1 MVRQQRNIFNTLRSA
16 NKISSNTNP
25 NTNGNTN
32 GNNNGSTNLKNTINS
47 SQLAALEQIY
57 ESYTRLIADKSF
69 ESIPSNYTQYME
81 LLTKLKSIQITDSN
95 LELLIQI
102 TENSL
107 TGSMNVGA
115 LYTSYAYNEIK
126 VALLNKRIRDI
137 LSDKNTQQAATN
149 VSGQFTATQ
158 TFTMAPIFSYY
169 VFLYGL
175 PEYGVGFDPAKM
187 AFLQS
192 LPQFMVQGKPD
203 HENIQSDVLVAPPNH
218 GVLVKGQ

>member
-1 MVRQQRNIFNTLRSA
+1 MVRQQRNVFNTLRSA
-16 NKISSNTNP
+16 MKVSVIPGKKPNTNP
-25 NTNGNTN
+25 NGNNTN
-32 GNNNGSTNLKNTINS
+32 GNSSLNNVINS

-57 ESYTRLIADKSF
+57 ESYTLLLADKSF
-69 ESIPSNYTQYME
+69 ETIPTNYAKYNE
-81 LLTKLKSIQITDSN
+81 LLTQLKSIKITDSN

-126 VALLNKRIRDI
+126 VALLNKRIREI
-137 LSDKNTQQAATN
+137 LSDKNTHQAATN

-169 VFLYGL
+169 VYLYGL

-203 HENIQSDVLVAPPNH
+203 HENIQSDFLVAPP
-218 GVLVKGQ
+218 GQIT

>member
-1 MVRQQRNIFNTLRSA
+1 MKVSVIPG
-16 NKISSNTNP
+16 KKPNTNP
-25 NTNGNTN
+25 NGNNLNGNSSL
-32 GNNNGSTNLKNTINS
+32 NNVINS

-57 ESYTRLIADKSF
+57 ESYTLLLANKSF
-69 ESIPSNYTQYME
+69 ETIPTNYAKYNE
-81 LLTKLKSIQITDSN
+81 LLTQLKSIKITDSN

-126 VALLNKRIRDI
+126 VALLNKRIREI
-137 LSDKNTQQAATN
+137 LSDKNTHQAATN

-169 VFLYGL
+169 VYLYGL

-203 HENIQSDVLVAPPNH
+203 HENIQSDFLVSER
-218 GVLVKGQ
+218 

>member
-1 MVRQQRNIFNTLRSA
+1 MVRQQRNVFNTLRSA
-16 NKISSNTNP
+16 MKVSVIPGKKPNTNP
-25 NTNGNTN
+25 NGNNTNGNTSK
-32 GNNNGSTNLKNTINS
+32 NNVINS

-57 ESYTRLIADKSF
+57 ESYTLLLADKSF
-69 ESIPSNYTQYME
+69 ETIPTNYAKYNE
-81 LLTKLKSIQITDSN
+81 LLTQLKSIQITDSN

-126 VALLNKRIRDI
+126 VALLNKRIREI

-169 VFLYGL
+169 VHLYGL

-192 LPQFMVQGKPD
+192 LPHFMVQGKQD
-203 HENIQSDVLVAPPNH
+203 HENIQSDFLVAPPSQR
-218 GVLVKGQ
+218 V

>member
-1 MVRQQRNIFNTLRSA
+1 MVRQQRNVFNTLRSA
-16 NKISSNTNP
+16 MKVSVIPGKKPNTNP
-25 NTNGNTN
+25 NGNTSL
-32 GNNNGSTNLKNTINS
+32 NNVINS

-57 ESYTRLIADKSF
+57 ESYTLLLADKSF
-69 ESIPSNYTQYME
+69 ETIPTNYAKYNA
-81 LLTKLKSIQITDSN
+81 LLTQLKSIQITDSN

-126 VALLNKRIRDI
+126 VALLNKRIREI

-169 VFLYGL
+169 VYLYGL

-203 HENIQSDVLVAPPNH
+203 HENIQSDFLVAPPSQ
-218 GVLVKGQ
+218 KA